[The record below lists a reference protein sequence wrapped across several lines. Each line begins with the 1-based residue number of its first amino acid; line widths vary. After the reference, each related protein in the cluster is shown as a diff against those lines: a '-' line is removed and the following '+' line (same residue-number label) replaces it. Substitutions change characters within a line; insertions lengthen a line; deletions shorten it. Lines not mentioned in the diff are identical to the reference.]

1 MLRKRESSA
10 ATLGLK
16 PMTNN
21 DVQPWEGITVIL
33 KRKVLVL
40 ALASVGFCATSVTW
54 AATTP
59 AGNAD
64 QSGQDTTQGST
75 ASNAQEVRDAK
86 AKKKQQAT
94 ELGVVTVSGFA
105 QSIQSAI
112 ATKQSSNE
120 IVEAISSEDI
130 GKLPDVS
137 IAESIARLPGVS
149 AQRVAGRAQVISVR
163 GLSPDFATT
172 LLNGR
177 EMVSTGDNRSVEFD
191 QYPSE
196 LVSGVTVYKTPRA
209 SLIGQGLSGTLDMHT
224 VRPLDYQQ
232 PVAVVGVRG
241 QHNSLG
247 RAADSSAFGNRFN
260 ASYIGQF
267 MDHTLGIAVGYA
279 HSQTPTQ
286 ENQVGLYEPWQQ
298 VGDNWRPGVPAGTWF
313 SDGIKALRRTG
324 YTKRDG
330 VMATVEWRP
339 SESWTSTLDLFHTKA
354 TQKDTANQFEVNL
367 GDYNGGY
374 GRLAV
379 TNPTIN
385 SNGTFTGGTANNIYP
400 LVRGMYNSRHD
411 TINAAGW
418 KNEFNAGQVS
428 IVADLSYSKAKRRE
442 LNLENNTQLVPA
454 PQLDSLNL
462 NYSGSNFSQLAPGL
476 DYSDASKLFLTNT
489 IYGSGYGKAPRV
501 SDQLKSAKL
510 GATIPMPDSVNQL
523 ITDVEVGINYADR
536 EKIKHQPEGNIN
548 VGAQG
553 DTAIAPDLQYG
564 LVDLGFAGVGKIPS
578 WYVPGAVARY
588 MTFAPNEDASYL
600 VSKAWD
606 LSEKITTAYAMANV
620 DTVWGV
626 PVRGNVGVQVQ
637 RADQS
642 SSANV
647 FNDSKPVG
655 SQIERFTDG
664 KTYTDVLPSL
674 NLAFSLTET
683 QMLRVALAKQVAR
696 PRMDDMRAS
705 LEFGVDKTTGKPGA
719 SGGNPRLDPWRANAF
734 DLSWE
739 KYFGG
744 NGYVAAAFFYKD
756 LTSYIYTQ
764 TRDGYDFSS
773 LVANYVPGPNEPPTL
788 TKGTFSAP
796 FNGKGGSLKGLELS
810 ASIPLSMFTPALDGF
825 GVLGSASFNDSSVK
839 IRSPENATSVGD
851 GPISLPG
858 LSKRVFNL
866 TAYYEKN
873 GFDARISERKRSDFI
888 GEIGN
893 FNGARTLRYV
903 VGEKIFDAQIGYTF
917 AEGSKLHGLS
927 VQLQASN
934 LTNAPYRTYAGTK
947 DRPLEYIEW
956 GRTYLLGATYKF

>member
-1 MLRKRESSA
+1 M
-10 ATLGLK
+10 
-16 PMTNN
+16 
-21 DVQPWEGITVIL
+21 IL
-33 KRKVLVL
+33 KRNLLAL
-40 ALASVGFCATSVTW
+40 ALASAGIC
-54 AATTP
+54 AATATP
-59 AGNAD
+59 AATPGPHPA
-64 QSGQDTTQGST
+64 GQDQPQDSSQST
-75 ASNAQEVRDAK
+75 PDAPAVNGK
-86 AKKKQQAT
+86 DKKKRQAT
-94 ELGVVTVSGFA
+94 ELGVVKVSGFA
-105 QSIQSAI
+105 ASIQSAV
-112 ATKQSSNE
+112 AAKQSSNE
-120 IVEAISSEDI
+120 IVEAISAEDI

-224 VRPLDYQQ
+224 VRPLDYQKD
-232 PVAVVGVRG
+232 VTVVGVRG

-247 RAADSSAFGNRFN
+247 SAADSSAFGNRFN

-267 MDHTLGIAVGYA
+267 MDHTLGIALGYA

-286 ENQVGLYEPWQQ
+286 ENQVGLYEPWEQ
-298 VGDNWRPGVPAGTWF
+298 VGEGWRPGVPAGTF
-313 SDGIKALRRTG
+313 YSEGIKALRRTG

-339 SESWTSTLDLFHTKA
+339 STNWTSTLDLFHTKA
-354 TQKDTANQFEVNL
+354 TQKDTANQFEVALN
-367 GDYNGGY
+367 DYNGTNG
-374 GRLAV
+374 GTRLDV
-379 TNPTIN
+379 TNTTVN
-385 SNGTFTGGTANNIYP
+385 GNGTFTGGTANNVYP

-442 LNLENNTQLVPA
+442 LNLENNTQLTPA

-462 NYSGSNFSQLAPGL
+462 KYTGSDFSQLAPGL
-476 DYSDASKLFLTNT
+476 DYSDPSKLFLTNT
-489 IYGSGYGKAPRV
+489 IYGSGYGKEPRI
-501 SDQLKSAKL
+501 SDELKSAKL
-510 GATIPMPDSVNQL
+510 GATIPMPDAVSKL
-523 ITDVEVGINYADR
+523 ITDVEVGVNYADR

-600 VSKAWD
+600 VSKAWE
-606 LSEKITTAYAMANV
+606 LSEKISTAYAMANV

-637 RADQS
+637 RAEQS

-647 FNDSKPVG
+647 FDSSQPVG

-664 KTYTDVLPSL
+664 KTTTDVLPSL
-674 NLAFSLTET
+674 NLAFSLTES

-705 LEFGVDKTTGKPGA
+705 LEFGVDKATGKPGA

-744 NGYVAAAFFYKD
+744 TGYVAAAFFYKD

-773 LVANYVPGPNEPPTL
+773 LVANYVPGPGEPPTL

-796 FNGKGGSLKGLELS
+796 FNGKGGSLRGLELS
-810 ASIPLSMFTPALDGF
+810 ASVPLNMLTPALDGF
-825 GVLGSASFNDSSVK
+825 GVIGSASFNDSSVK
-839 IRSPENATSVGD
+839 IKSPENATSVGD
-851 GPISLPG
+851 GPIDLPG

-866 TAYYEKN
+866 TAYYEKD
-873 GFDARISERKRSDFI
+873 GFGARISERKRSDFI

-903 VGEKIFDAQIGYTF
+903 VGENIFDAQVDYTF
-917 AEGSKLHGLS
+917 GESSKLRGFSL
-927 VQLQASN
+927 QLQASN
-934 LTNAPYRTYAGTK
+934 LTNAPYRTYAGTR